1 IEAAYPWVL
10 ALVGTSLFS
19 AFGLVRRWPTAAAI
33 RRQRLT
39 LGVVLAVGL
48 TLFSGGLFA
57 AVAIANELVLQRSA
71 STAISSRFGP
81 VRSGEPAACDGGLST
96 GTTARLRAMLS
107 GAVDRRPIGSVE
119 LRGLRSGRDFRWL
132 AYVAT
137 GRELGEFGAAR
148 QAGRAWTRTPR
159 SGWRDAS
166 QAEVGSASVDVQAAR
181 IALTAG
187 YRATAEDRGTE
198 LIEGARARR
207 CRVAIDGD
215 TFRRAFPQVEWLVGT
230 ADLGRWRGQLD
241 YWIFLDGDLGQ
252 LAGSVNGEASGIQ
265 SDALQATVEV
275 LLTATERGR
284 EMVVYPPAP

>member
-1 IEAAYPWVL
+1 
-10 ALVGTSLFS
+10 
-19 AFGLVRRWPTAAAI
+19 
-33 RRQRLT
+33 
-39 LGVVLAVGL
+39 
-48 TLFSGGLFA
+48 
-57 AVAIANELVLQRSA
+57 
-71 STAISSRFGP
+71 
-81 VRSGEPAACDGGLST
+81 
-96 GTTARLRAMLS
+96 
-107 GAVDRRPIGSVE
+107 
-119 LRGLRSGRDFRWL
+119 
-132 AYVAT
+132 
-137 GRELGEFGAAR
+137 
-148 QAGRAWTRTPR
+148 AWTRTPR
-159 SGWRDAS
+159 NGWRDAS

-181 IALTAG
+181 VALTAG
-187 YRATAEDRGTE
+187 YRATAEDRGME
-198 LIEGARARR
+198 LVEGARARR